1 MMNKKFFV
9 VVLSA
14 ILVLTMMPTGVMAD
28 EVSADEIVLEETMP
42 AAPESA
48 AEIEEPEVTQ
58 QPETPA
64 AEMPVAEIPTETP
77 EAEVPA
83 TEAPA
88 VETPTEAPVVE
99 IPAAEAPAET
109 PVAEMPVEAPVA
121 EVPET
126 VSEAIIPETVSEDVA
141 TATSENTI
149 SENITEE
156 INSKAPVASG
166 LPAGYKETLEI
177 ADSAN
182 FATMAAGDASISSVK
197 YYSQPAFYTNSGY
210 DAVSVYITNSK
221 GEYAYRTFFVTDGSE
236 WLMYDYEEYAAK
248 EFFSQTELKNGK
260 YVPVQKAATRKD
272 NTKTS
277 GIDESKIPT
286 ITEEEY
292 DKMVYD
298 WRSLAN
304 VPFTRNAAGSLVYA
318 GEGTEED
325 PVTPAPKP
333 DGSQNQTVIT
343 IGDNTYDIRVT
354 KSVLYTG
361 KRHVASG
368 NKATKSQS
376 PDLQINIYRNG
387 VAVSK
392 KNYSLKYAN
401 NLNVDGYGKEGVKP
415 YFTVTLKGKGYAKDA
430 KVLAKN
436 KFTFSILPVDIAK
449 ANFSA
454 KKIRVSGSGEKV
466 TLGTPTVKLDGVTR
480 KVSPKGTKNPRT
492 GAYTVSYAAGKVT
505 VTGVNNF
512 AGSIIIDLLTAKSM
526 DYNF

>member
-14 ILVLTMMPTGVMAD
+14 ILALTMMPTGVMAD
-28 EVSADEIVLEETMP
+28 EVSADEVLEETMS
-42 AAPESA
+42 AVPEGA
-48 AEIEEPEVTQ
+48 AEIVEPEVTQ
-58 QPETPA
+58 QPETPVV
-64 AEMPVAEIPTETP
+64 EMPVAEIPTETP

-109 PVAEMPVEAPVA
+109 PVVEMPVEAPVA

-126 VSEAIIPETVSEDVA
+126 VSEATVLETVSEDVA
-141 TATSENTI
+141 AATSENTAI
-149 SENITEE
+149 SENATEE
-156 INSKAPVASG
+156 ANSEAPVASG
-166 LPAGYKETLEI
+166 LPASYKEALEI
-177 ADSAN
+177 ADSVN
-182 FATMAAGDASISSVK
+182 FATASISSVK
-197 YYSQPAFYTNSGY
+197 HYSQPAFYTNSGY

-292 DKMVYD
+292 NKMVYD
-298 WRSLAN
+298 WRPLAN
-304 VPFTRNAAGSLVYA
+304 VPLTRDANGKLVYA
-318 GEGTEED
+318 GEGSED
-325 PVTPAPKP
+325 PVTPAPTP

-343 IGDNTYDIRVT
+343 IGDNTYDIRVI
-354 KSVLYTG
+354 KSVSYTG

-376 PDLQINIYRNG
+376 PDLAINIYRNG

-454 KKIRVSGSGEKV
+454 KKVRVSGEKV

-480 KVSPKGTKNPRT
+480 KVSPRGTKNPRT
-492 GAYTVSYAAGKVT
+492 GAYIASYAAGKVT

-512 AGSIIIDLLTAKSM
+512 AGSMTIDLLTAKSM

>member
-1 MMNKKFFV
+1 MNKKFFV

-14 ILVLTMMPTGVMAD
+14 ILALTMMPTGVMAD
-28 EVSADEIVLEETMP
+28 EVSDEIILEETML

-48 AEIEEPEVTQ
+48 AEIVEPEIT
-58 QPETPA
+58 QPEAPV

-109 PVAEMPVEAPVA
+109 PVVEMPVETPAVEA
-121 EVPET
+121 PET
-126 VSEAIIPETVSEDVA
+126 VSEATVPETVSEDVA
-141 TATSENTI
+141 TATSENTVI
-149 SENITEE
+149 SENATEE
-156 INSKAPVASG
+156 ANSEAPVASG

-177 ADSAN
+177 ADSVN
-182 FATMAAGDASISSVK
+182 FATASISSVK
-197 YYSQPAFYTNSGY
+197 HYSQPAFYTNSGY

-298 WRSLAN
+298 WRALAN

-325 PVTPAPKP
+325 PVTPAPTP

-354 KSVLYTG
+354 KSVPYTG

-376 PDLQINIYRNG
+376 PDLAISIYRNG

-449 ANFSA
+449 ASFSA
-454 KKIRVSGSGEKV
+454 KKVRVSGGEKV

-512 AGSIIIDLLTAKSM
+512 AGSMTIDLLTAKSM

>member
-1 MMNKKFFV
+1 MMKINKRFLTV
-9 VVLSA
+9 ILSVVLA
-14 ILVLTMMPTGVMAD
+14 LTMMPTGVMAD
-28 EVSADEIVLEETMP
+28 EVSADEIALEETMP
-42 AAPESA
+42 AVPEGA
-48 AEIEEPEVTQ
+48 AEVEESEVTQ
-58 QPETPA
+58 PEAPV

-141 TATSENTI
+141 TATSENTVI
-149 SENITEE
+149 SENATEE
-156 INSKAPVASG
+156 ANSEAPVASG
-166 LPAGYKETLEI
+166 LPASYKETLEI
-177 ADSAN
+177 ADSVN
-182 FATMAAGDASISSVK
+182 FATMATGDVGVSSVK
-197 YYSQPAFYTNSGY
+197 YYNQPAFYTNSGY
-210 DAVSVYITNSK
+210 DAISVYITNSK

-292 DKMVYD
+292 NKMVYD
-298 WRSLAN
+298 WRPLAN
-304 VPFTRNAAGSLVYA
+304 VPLTRDANGKLAYA
-318 GEGTEED
+318 GEGSED
-325 PVTPAPKP
+325 PVTPAPMP

-354 KSVLYTG
+354 KSVSYTG

-368 NKATKSQS
+368 NKATKNQS

-392 KNYSLKYAN
+392 KNYTLKYAN

-430 KVLAKN
+430 KILAKN

-454 KKIRVSGSGEKV
+454 KKVRVSGEKV

-492 GAYTVSYAAGKVT
+492 GAYSVSYAAGKVT

-512 AGSIIIDLLTAKSM
+512 AGSVTIDLLTAKSM

>member
-1 MMNKKFFV
+1 MNKKFFV
-9 VVLSA
+9 VVLSV
-14 ILVLTMMPTGVMAD
+14 ILALTMMPTGVMAD
-28 EVSADEIVLEETMP
+28 EVSADEIVLEETMS
-42 AAPESA
+42 AVPEGA
-48 AEIEEPEVTQ
+48 AEVEESEIT
-58 QPETPA
+58 QPEAPV
-64 AEMPVAEIPTETP
+64 AEMPVETP
-77 EAEVPA
+77 VVEAPETVSEAEVP
-83 TEAPA
+83 T
-88 VETPTEAPVVE
+88 T
-99 IPAAEAPAET
+99 ET
-109 PVAEMPVEAPVA
+109 PVAEMPEEAPVVETPATEVPAA

-141 TATSENTI
+141 TATSENAV
-149 SENITEE
+149 SENATEANAE
-156 INSKAPVASG
+156 ASVASG
-166 LPAGYKETLEI
+166 LPVSYKEALEI
-177 ADSAN
+177 VDSAA
-182 FATMAAGDASISSVK
+182 FATTADMGISSVK

-272 NTKTS
+272 NAKTS

-286 ITEEEY
+286 ITEEQY
-292 DKMVYD
+292 DKMTYD
-298 WRSLAN
+298 WRTLEN
-304 VPFTRNAAGSLVYA
+304 VPLTRDANGKLVYA
-318 GEGTEED
+318 GEGSED
-325 PVTPAPKP
+325 PVTPAPTP
-333 DGSQNQTVIT
+333 DGTQNQTVIT
-343 IGDNTYDIRVT
+343 IGDNTYDVRVT
-354 KSVLYTG
+354 KSVSYTG

-376 PDLQINIYRNG
+376 PDLAINIYRNG

-392 KNYSLKYAN
+392 KNYTLKYAN
-401 NLNVDGYGKEGVKP
+401 NLNVNGYGKEGITP

-454 KKIRVSGSGEKV
+454 KKVRVSGGEKV

-512 AGSIIIDLLTAKSM
+512 AGSMTIDLLTAKSM

>member
-1 MMNKKFFV
+1 MKINKRSLTV
-9 VVLSA
+9 ILSIVLA
-14 ILVLTMMPTGVMAD
+14 LTMMPTGVMAD
-28 EVSADEIVLEETMP
+28 EVSADEIVLEETML

-48 AEIEEPEVTQ
+48 AEIVEPEVTQ

-64 AEMPVAEIPTETP
+64 AEMPVETP
-77 EAEVPA
+77 VVEAPETVSEAEVP
-83 TEAPA
+83 TT
-88 VETPTEAPVVE
+88 ETPVAEISEEAPVVE
-99 IPAAEAPAET
+99 TPATEVPAAEA
-109 PVAEMPVEAPVA
+109 
-121 EVPET
+121 PET

-141 TATSENTI
+141 TATSENTVI
-149 SENITEE
+149 SENATEE
-156 INSKAPVASG
+156 VNAEAPVASG
-166 LPAGYKETLEI
+166 LPASYKEALEI
-177 ADSAN
+177 ADSVN
-182 FATMAAGDASISSVK
+182 FATTMATGDVGVSSVK

-272 NTKTS
+272 NSKTS

-286 ITEEEY
+286 ITEEAY
-292 DKMVYD
+292 DKMTYD
-298 WRSLAN
+298 WRPLAN
-304 VPFTRNAAGSLVYA
+304 VPFTRDSAGKLVYA
-318 GEGTEED
+318 GEGKGEED
-325 PVTPAPKP
+325 PVVPAPTP
-333 DGSQNQTVIT
+333 DGTQNQTVIT

-354 KSVLYTG
+354 KSVSYTG

-376 PDLQINIYRNG
+376 PDLAINIYRNG

-392 KNYSLKYAN
+392 KNYTLKYAN
-401 NLNVDGYGKEGVKP
+401 NLNVDDYGKEGVKP

-436 KFTFSILPVDIAK
+436 KFTFSILPVDIAS

-454 KKIRVSGSGEKV
+454 KKVRVSGSGEKV

-512 AGSIIIDLLTAKSM
+512 AGSITIDLLTAKSM